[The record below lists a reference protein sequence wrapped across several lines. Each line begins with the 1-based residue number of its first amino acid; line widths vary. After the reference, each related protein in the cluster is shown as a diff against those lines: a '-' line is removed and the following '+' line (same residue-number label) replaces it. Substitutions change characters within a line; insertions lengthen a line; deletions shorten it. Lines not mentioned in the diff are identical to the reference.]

1 MFQIARSFHSFS
13 ITKINL
19 EHCCCDLR
27 LFVAEA
33 IVDVVEIVA
42 GVDKVRQGVGGVR
55 RAQHP
60 VHLFC
65 CVLAYV
71 EPCKKSLLLSGRVAV

>member
-42 GVDKVRQGVGGVR
+42 GVDKREGVGGVR
-55 RAQHP
+55 RPQHP
-60 VHLFC
+60 VNLLC

-71 EPCKKSLLLSGRVAV
+71 ESCEKSLLLSGRVAV